1 MDLLEDFNFVMIHVI
16 CKVLVLLKNH
26 LTRLKDNIFKFFF
39 KKYNGHSFIKKMIF
53 YIIYNDG
60 KSKFQRKKKY

>member
-26 LTRLKDNIFKFFF
+26 LNYLKGNVFEFFF
-39 KKYNGHSFIKKMIF
+39 KKYNELFF
-53 YIIYNDG
+53 FFFLNL
-60 KSKFQRKKKY
+60 FFT

>member
-1 MDLLEDFNFVMIHVI
+1 MDSLEDFNFVMIHVI

-26 LTRLKDNIFKFFF
+26 LNYLKGNVFEFFF
-39 KKYNGHSFIKKMIF
+39 KKYNELFFFFFKLIF

-60 KSKFQRKKKY
+60 KSKFQ